1 MEPDPC
7 AVKTVGQHD
16 HLKNEHRHG
25 ARTSDGKLVEPDN
38 HLDHVKSNPCD
49 PLAAVAVCHENL
61 SDDTKRQQRAVKPN
75 LYTASMARHEYHNQI
90 DHDGCDDGENALP
103 PCEHAGIDFLILVFF
118 LTIKLAL
125 PHLYAD
131 ELHGDVEDLSEDVSD
146 EMVHDDNDQP
156 SGATDEAPQIVGQS
170 PTVDENEIEH
180 DA

>member
-1 MEPDPC
+1 MKSLFMLSAAESAAGNLASLPLMT
-7 AVKTVGQHD
+7 KGLLTTVIG
-16 HLKNEHRHG
+16 LLG
-25 ARTSDGKLVEPDN
+25 VFLV
-38 HLDHVKSNPCD
+38 LG
-49 PLAAVAVCHENL
+49 L
-61 SDDTKRQQRAVKPN
+61 
-75 LYTASMARHEYHNQI
+75 
-90 DHDGCDDGENALP
+90 
-103 PCEHAGIDFLILVFF
+103 FF

-125 PHLYAD
+125 PHPYAD